1 MTTFKTQ
8 CFVLLSLLCGRAVGA
23 IAFCLPL
30 AVGFW
35 SIELALYWTAA
46 VVVVSLVPMLRSV
59 TFLGIVSGL
68 GVVWWEFIRAFIV
81 AFLEPHTI
89 VGYVG
94 LTVAFLVTAFIL
106 IYCAIFYFGMMILG
120 EDVVD
125 EPEVQPIE
133 EAQAHSEEESPSEPF
148 NPYRVLEVER
158 DASPEE
164 IRKKYREMIQQ
175 YHPDKVQHL
184 GSALQ
189 NVARKKTIELKQAF
203 EMLSTTT

>member
-1 MTTFKTQ
+1 MTTFKTK

-30 AVGFW
+30 AIGLW
-35 SIELALYWTAA
+35 SIELALYWTGA
-46 VVVVSLVPMLRSV
+46 VVLVSLVPMLRSL

-68 GVVWWEFIRAFIV
+68 GVVWWEFLRAFIV

-89 VGYVG
+89 IGYVG

-106 IYCAIFYFGMMILG
+106 TYCAIFSFGMMILG

-125 EPEVQPIE
+125 EPEVEPDE
-133 EAQAHSEEESPSEPF
+133 TQAHSEEESLPEPF

-158 DASPEE
+158 GASPEE

-189 NVARKKTIELKQAF
+189 NVAREKTIELKQAF
-203 EMLSTTT
+203 EMLLTTP

>member
-1 MTTFKTQ
+1 MTTLKAK

-30 AVGFW
+30 AIGLW

-46 VVVVSLVPMLRSV
+46 AVLVSLVPMLRSV
-59 TFLGIVSGL
+59 TFLGIISGL

-89 VGYVG
+89 VDYLG

-106 IYCAIFYFGMMILG
+106 IYCAIFSFGMMILG

-125 EPEVQPIE
+125 EPEVEPID
-133 EAQAHSEEESPSEPF
+133 EAQTHFEEESPPDPF
-148 NPYRVLEVER
+148 NPYHVLEIEK

-189 NVARKKTIELKQAF
+189 SVAREKTIELKQAF
-203 EMLSTTT
+203 EMLSTTP